1 MHEKIVNHLF
11 LLRQLTRRLNWI
23 ITDKTTDNDP
33 PRHSGLLAERVLCSL
48 LLPPVP
54 SSHPHPTLLSP
65 TSSHRHF
72 HFALPALNL
81 DLIQTVLSLSQ
92 PLAFI
97 PEHERLAFRKL
108 ALVVDDGLPAAI
120 EELGLVFGSHSKSDN
135 AMDSSGGTRRPIS
148 LRRIRILR
156 VGIGLVL
163 RELGNDDFGF
173 ENDGREEMID
183 VGGEWRVLE
192 AYCAERTF
200 GFVERLVDLFRD
212 LVEDLMEHF
221 VKGLRGPT
229 YLGSSSMTAN
239 RKGSSNMVRV
249 GAETSGRKQNQDLIE
264 QLFATTRELLLLFHQ
279 FAIQAFPFTPR
290 GLRTIVFGIVD
301 LVSCADSALS
311 YTNTR
316 RNQEE
321 KRRRQQQTTLKRV
334 SRMTRKTCVR
344 ILKAFAQKD
353 VVMEPKKSKSPMEV
367 VLRSLLM
374 YGQVGVSS
382 QPQQSQ
388 NVLEKDDVVRRVE
401 RVLELIEC
409 VLPSESVLEG
419 TNRRGLN
426 NSVRREEEKSN
437 RMADDDHI
445 YPSQDRLRQHEEL
458 KRTKAYW
465 AMNVFPLV
473 LHELR
478 LFVRVLPA
486 EAQVR
491 FVLLLISVDEDG
503 DIGVGEWLVEEEV
516 KGVSE
521 ILTRLKGSYPLF
533 EMNEYGVEDVD
544 DPETEVKGD
553 LTEGMDAGGE
563 EKFIEEQH
571 RRKRVKKNEE
581 VIQADKMVNLYRVYV
596 VLHFL
601 CLLVS
606 SSSWFFDALTRSPTL
621 STHLAKFFTLL
632 LEGHYTS
639 LLFTSLLELF
649 SRPDNWAKL
658 QSSSVDDALNR
669 LKVVILIGLLR
680 IARRSLTSE
689 NVRATHV
696 EEIIKDEGVRR
707 VLSLS
712 PPLTCDNG
720 EIAVVH
726 TDVLVDAT
734 RLELGRLCAMCAEKA
749 EELRL
754 PAVEMMIG
762 LLHWMI
768 VYPLTK
774 PSESDVDGSAMMGKE
789 MSVKKTFLRGVTKE
803 AFDTL
808 CASFIV
814 KLPELEQQQI
824 VHEIQAK
831 IELNNEANDDIIP
844 ISIELPDTLILSL
857 SSISSLLSHSRNN
870 TTSSSSFSHIRNNSI
885 STSTF
890 VDGLSGGRVDGG
902 PIDVE
907 EEGKRRPSTPKAG
920 QKTPDILGT
929 IISPPTALLRSPAA
943 TGLTKTYANNDFRS
957 LRQVPSARLNTSR
970 LPSTHGEL
978 LLFFLVISPK
988 DGLEW
993 MDFKHSHQALA

>member
-1 MHEKIVNHLF
+1 MNHLF

-33 PRHSGLLAERVLCSL
+33 PRHSGLLAERILCSL

-54 SSHPHPTLLSP
+54 SSHPQPSPLSP

-72 HFALPALNL
+72 HFALPALNH
-81 DLIQTVLSLSQ
+81 DLMQTVLSLSQ

-97 PEHERLAFRKL
+97 PEYERLAYRKL

-120 EELGLVFGSHSKSDN
+120 EELVLVFDSHSTGDN

-163 RELGNDDFGF
+163 RELSNDDSGF
-173 ENDGREEMID
+173 EIDEREEMID

-192 AYCAERTF
+192 AFCTERTF

-212 LVEDLMEHF
+212 LVGDLMEHF
-221 VKGLRGPT
+221 VKGFRRPT
-229 YLGSSSMTAN
+229 HLDSSSMTTN
-239 RKGSSNMVRV
+239 RNGSSNMVRV
-249 GAETSGRKQNQDLIE
+249 GPETSECKQTQDLIE
-264 QLFATTRELLLLFHQ
+264 QLFATTRELLLLFHR

-311 YTNTR
+311 CTNIR
-316 RNQEE
+316 KNQEE
-321 KRRRQQQTTLKRV
+321 KRRRQQQTTIERV

-344 ILKAFAQKD
+344 ILKVFAQKD
-353 VVMEPKKSKSPMEV
+353 VVMEPQKTKSPMEI

-374 YGQVGVSS
+374 CGQVGVSS
-382 QPQQSQ
+382 QVQRSQ
-388 NVLEKDDVVRRVE
+388 NVPEKDDVVGRVE

-409 VLPSESVLEG
+409 VLPSESVLGG
-419 TNRRGLN
+419 TNHLGLN
-426 NSVRREEEKSN
+426 NSAGKEEEKSN
-437 RMADDDHI
+437 QMTDDDHI
-445 YPSQDRLRQHEEL
+445 SRSQSRLWQHEEL
-458 KRTKAYW
+458 KQTKAYW

-478 LFVRVLPA
+478 LFMRVLPA

-491 FVLLLISVDEDG
+491 FVLLLVSVDEYG
-503 DIGVGEWLVEEEV
+503 SVGVGEWLVEEEV

-521 ILTRLKGSYPLF
+521 ILTRLVGGYPLF
-533 EMNEYGVEDVD
+533 EMNEQGVEDVGD
-544 DPETEVKGD
+544 CETEVEGD
-553 LTEGMDAGGE
+553 VTEDIDAGGE
-563 EKFIEEQH
+563 EKLIEEQH
-571 RRKRVKKNEE
+571 RRKRVKRNEE
-581 VIQADKMVNLYRVYV
+581 EVLQADKMVNLYRVYV
-596 VLHFL
+596 GLHFL

-606 SSSWFFDALTRSPTL
+606 SSSWFFDALTRTPTL
-621 STHLAKFFTLL
+621 STYLAKFFTSL

-639 LLFTSLLELF
+639 PLFTSLLEFF
-649 SRPDNWAKL
+649 SRPNNWAKL
-658 QSSSVDDALNR
+658 QSSSVDDALDR
-669 LKVVILIGLLR
+669 LKVVVLIGLLR
-680 IARRSLTSE
+680 VAQGSVTSE
-689 NVRATHV
+689 NGRAIHV

-712 PPLTCDNG
+712 PPLTCDSG
-720 EIAVVH
+720 KIAVVH
-726 TDVLVDAT
+726 TDVLMDAT
-734 RLELGRLCAMCAEKA
+734 RLEIGRLCAMCSEKA
-749 EELRL
+749 EELSL
-754 PAVEMMIG
+754 PVMEMVIG
-762 LLHWMI
+762 VLHWMV

-789 MSVKKTFLRGVTKE
+789 MSARKIFLRGVTKE

-808 CASFIV
+808 CESFIV
-814 KLPELEQQQI
+814 KLVEVEQQQV

-831 IELNNEANDDIIP
+831 IELNEANDDIIP

-857 SSISSLLSHSRNN
+857 SSISSLLSHPRNN
-870 TTSSSSFSHIRNNSI
+870 PTLSSSSHIRNDSVNTFS
-885 STSTF
+885 F
-890 VDGLSGGRVDGG
+890 VDGLPGGRVDDGSV
-902 PIDVE
+902 DVE
-907 EEGKRRPSTPKAG
+907 EEGKRRPSTPKGG

-978 LLFFLVISPK
+978 LLFFGYFSKKK
-988 DGLEW
+988 DG
-993 MDFKHSHQALA
+993 

>member
-54 SSHPHPTLLSP
+54 SSHPHPTPLSP

-72 HFALPALNL
+72 HFSLPALNH
-81 DLIQTVLSLSQ
+81 DLVQTVLSLSQ

-120 EELGLVFGSHSKSDN
+120 EEFVLVFGSHSTSDN
-135 AMDSSGGTRRPIS
+135 GMDSSAGTRRPIS

-163 RELGNDDFGF
+163 RELGNDDSGF
-173 ENDGREEMID
+173 EIDGREEVID

-192 AYCAERTF
+192 AFCAERTF

-212 LVEDLMEHF
+212 LVEDLMEHL
-221 VKGLRGPT
+221 VKGLHGPT
-229 YLGSSSMTAN
+229 HLGFSSMITN
-239 RKGSSNMVRV
+239 RNGSSNMARV
-249 GAETSGRKQNQDLIE
+249 GAEISGRKQTQDLIE
-264 QLFATTRELLLLFHQ
+264 QLFATTRELLLLFHR
-279 FAIQAFPFTPR
+279 FAVQAFPFTPR
-290 GLRTIVFGIVD
+290 GLRTVVFGIVD

-311 YTNTR
+311 FTNPR

-321 KRRRQQQTTLKRV
+321 KRRRQQQTTIERV
-334 SRMTRKTCVR
+334 SRLTRKTCVR

-353 VVMEPKKSKSPMEV
+353 VAMEPKKSKSPMEI

-374 YGQVGVSS
+374 CGQVGVSG
-382 QPQQSQ
+382 QVQRSQ
-388 NVLEKDDVVRRVE
+388 NVLEEEEVVGRVE

-419 TNRRGLN
+419 TNRRGMN
-426 NSVRREEEKSN
+426 NSVGKEEENSN
-437 RMADDDHI
+437 QMADDDDI
-445 YPSQDRLRQHEEL
+445 SPSQNRLRQPEEL

-478 LFVRVLPA
+478 LFMRVLPA

-503 DIGVGEWLVEEEV
+503 NVGIGEWLVEEEV

-521 ILTRLKGSYPLF
+521 ILARLTGSYPSS
-533 EMNEYGVEDVD
+533 ERNEHSVEDIG

-553 LTEGMDAGGE
+553 ETEDMDAGGE
-563 EKFIEEQH
+563 EKLIEEQH

-581 VIQADKMVNLYRVYV
+581 EVLQADKMVNLYRVHV
-596 VLHFL
+596 GLHFL

-606 SSSWFFDALTRSPTL
+606 SSSWFFNALTRTPTL
-621 STHLAKFFTLL
+621 STYLAKFFTFL
-632 LEGHYTS
+632 LEGHFTS
-639 LLFTSLLELF
+639 PLFTSLLESF
-649 SRPDNWAKL
+649 SRPNNWAKL
-658 QSSSVDDALNR
+658 QSSSVDVVLDR
-669 LKVVILIGLLR
+669 LKVVVLIGLVR
-680 IARRSLTSE
+680 VVQGSVTSE
-689 NVRATHV
+689 SVEAIHM

-707 VLSLS
+707 VLSLP

-720 EIAVVH
+720 KVAAVH

-734 RLELGRLCAMCAEKA
+734 RLEIGRLCAVCSEKA
-749 EELRL
+749 GELTL
-754 PAVEMMIG
+754 PVVEMVIG

-768 VYPLTK
+768 IFPLTK
-774 PSESDVDGSAMMGKE
+774 SSESDVDGSATMGKE
-789 MSVKKTFLRGVTKE
+789 MSAGKIFLRGVTKE

-808 CASFIV
+808 CESFIV
-814 KLPELEQQQI
+814 KLVEVEQQQV

-831 IELNNEANDDIIP
+831 IELNDEANDDIIS

-857 SSISSLLSHSRNN
+857 SSISSLLSHSRTN
-870 TTSSSSFSHIRNNSI
+870 TTSSSSSHIRNNSL
-885 STSTF
+885 STFSF
-890 VDGLSGGRVDGG
+890 VDGFPGGRVDDSSV
-902 PIDVE
+902 DVE
-907 EEGKRRPSTPKAG
+907 EEAKRRPSTPKGG

-978 LLFFLVISPK
+978 LPFLVISPK
-988 DGLEW
+988 KRWLVWAGWSPLP
-993 MDFKHSHQALA
+993 